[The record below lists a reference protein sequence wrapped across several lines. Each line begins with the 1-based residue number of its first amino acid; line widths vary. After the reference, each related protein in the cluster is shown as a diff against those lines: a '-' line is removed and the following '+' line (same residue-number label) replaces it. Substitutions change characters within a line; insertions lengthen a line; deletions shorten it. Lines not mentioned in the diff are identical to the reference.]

1 MAFNPNTTAEAPT
14 SAPAAQAAGEAPP
27 RRRAAAKVVNLPR
40 SPDFRLK
47 FHPARWE
54 FTDGEWLPQL
64 GKLKLEGGIGGV
76 DGRLNEGAARENCR
90 QIGWQV
96 LDQDALGEEYVI
108 RYPVKNG
115 FAHLEK
121 WIAVKHMP
129 GNLPAS
135 CKPDMKAYNAWR
147 RSLIERSIIPAIDP
161 DVKAGFVEIK
171 QTEVERLRNRAE
183 HDPIVADRLAEN
195 EAVLSAMMGE
205 APTPKPTPKRRKRR
219 TTKKKTATETAP
231 PWADGGAD
239 ANAE

>member
-1 MAFNPNTTAEAPT
+1 MAFNPNTTAEAP
-14 SAPAAQAAGEAPP
+14 SAAPAAQAAGEAPP

-108 RYPVKNG
+108 RYPVRGG
-115 FAHLEK
+115 FAHLER
-121 WIAVKHMP
+121 WISVKHMP

-195 EAVLSAMMGE
+195 EAVLAAMMGE
-205 APTPKPTPKRRKRR
+205 APTPKPKRRKRR
-219 TTKKKTATETAP
+219 ATKKKTAPKVATEATAP
-231 PWADGGAD
+231 WDEDAD
-239 ANAE
+239 AE